1 MLGIGLAC
9 GLYILKKYIY
19 STYTLYKYYIDVCVC
34 IHYKVYILYLYLKS
48 IAMKDYSLDNIA

>member
-1 MLGIGLAC
+1 M
-9 GLYILKKYIY
+9 
-19 STYTLYKYYIDVCVC
+19 CVG